1 MTVLQE
7 TKGVIK
13 DEFCDLCSYNI
24 IWFIKLR
31 GVILDRDAA
40 HMRKVGG
47 WTTLR
52 EETTLGK

>member
-7 TKGVIK
+7 TKGIIE
-13 DEFCDLCSYNI
+13 DEFCDLYSYKI
-24 IWFIKLR
+24 IWFVKLR

-40 HMRKVGG
+40 HMRKVDGR
-47 WTTLR
+47 TTLR